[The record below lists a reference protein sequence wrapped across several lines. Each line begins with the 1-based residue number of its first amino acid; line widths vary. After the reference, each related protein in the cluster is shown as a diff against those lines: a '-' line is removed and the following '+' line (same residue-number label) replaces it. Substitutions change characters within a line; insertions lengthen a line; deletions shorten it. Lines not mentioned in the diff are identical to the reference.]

1 MVSVTF
7 RYEGGQSRTIDVPD
21 GQSLMEAAVRQGVD
35 GIDADCGG
43 ALSCATCHV
52 WVDPDWSA
60 RLSPRGKQEDDM
72 LAFAVAVRDAS
83 RLSCQ
88 IIVTPALDGLVVG
101 VPPSQK

>member
-7 RYEGGQSRTIDVPD
+7 TYEGGRSRTIDVVE
-21 GQSLMEAAVRQGVD
+21 GQNLMEAAVRQGVE

-52 WVDPDWSA
+52 WVDPEWSA
-60 RLSPRGKQEDDM
+60 RLSPRKKQEDDM
-72 LAFAVAVRDAS
+72 LGFAVDVREAS

-88 IIVTPALDGLVVG
+88 IVVTPALDGLVVG